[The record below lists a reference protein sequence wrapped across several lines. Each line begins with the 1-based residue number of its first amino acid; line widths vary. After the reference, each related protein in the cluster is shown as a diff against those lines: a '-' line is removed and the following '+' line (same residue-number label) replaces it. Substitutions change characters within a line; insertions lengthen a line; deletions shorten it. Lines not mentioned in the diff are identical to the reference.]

1 MEKNEL
7 KKRAVRVGLM
17 RDLPKGLEPMT
28 IKFEVFDER
37 VLLFVNDD
45 YLSFPSLQLAF
56 NFLLDNYSL

>member
-17 RDLPKGLEPMT
+17 RDLPKGSEPMT

-37 VLLFVNDD
+37 VLLFVSDD